1 MIVFFFLKV
10 FVGFFFFGKDKIFN
24 IFYVFLKL
32 LLVKKC
38 SLEMFF
44 KVCF

>member
-10 FVGFFFFGKDKIFN
+10 FVGFFFGKDKIFN